1 MEYKIFKKD
10 IDNLIRDITNKYDIK
25 LDERLFSFALNTFKL
40 LGNIPYRRE
49 YDVFK
54 QQLSRSATSMG
65 ANYEEAQGAYS
76 KNEFASKIGIC
87 LKEAKETD
95 YFLRLIYRLEIVNKI
110 QCERLLKEIDEIQ
123 KIFAAILL
131 KVKSKK

>member
-1 MEYKIFKKD
+1 MEYKILKRD
-10 IDNLIRDITNKYDIK
+10 IGYLIRDVTNKYDIK
-25 LDERLFSFALNTFKL
+25 LDERLFIFALDTFKL
-40 LGNIPYRRE
+40 LGNLPYRRE

-76 KNEFASKIGIC
+76 RNEFASKIGIC
-87 LKEAKETD
+87 LKEAKETY
-95 YFLRLIYRLEIVNKI
+95 YFLRLIYKLDIVKKI
-110 QCERLLKEIDEIQ
+110 DCKRLLKEIDEIQ